1 MSVPPLPDSSATLGL
16 LLAESR
22 VLTAVAG
29 DAILQGTADDLI
41 RQLAVGR
48 DVFRVAVQDLVDG
61 GWIFATSADDGHL
74 TIGREKRRRNVGP
87 PRTGE
92 RRQTASLWEGVEVH

>member
-1 MSVPPLPDSSATLGL
+1 MSVPSLPDSSATLGL

-29 DAILQGTADDLI
+29 DAILRGTADDLI

-92 RRQTASLWEGVEVH
+92 RRHMASLWEGVEVH

>member
-1 MSVPPLPDSSATLGL
+1 MSISSLPDSSATLGL

-41 RQLAVGR
+41 RHLAVGR
-48 DVFRVAVQDLVDG
+48 DVFRVAVQDLVEG
-61 GWIFATSADDGHL
+61 GWIFATSADDGYL
-74 TIGREKRRRNVGP
+74 TIGREKRRRDMGA

-92 RRQTASLWEGVEVH
+92 RRHPSSVWEGTDAR